1 MGLGV
6 DNYICGEDFQ
16 PVTNPD
22 QTVSLILMGWTVAI
36 DRGSPASHEPSP
48 HVGDAAWTDL
58 RAAARTSQAAFA
70 TLAGSLWGSWWGA
83 RTTTQQTLI
92 WLTVEATRAR
102 P

>member
-16 PVTNPD
+16 AQTINGKLVSVLQGWSVT
-22 QTVSLILMGWTVAI
+22 I

-48 HVGDAAWTDL
+48 HVGDAVWTDL
-58 RAAARTSQAAFA
+58 RAAARTSQSAFA
-70 TLAGSLWGSWWGA
+70 SAAASAWGSWWGA